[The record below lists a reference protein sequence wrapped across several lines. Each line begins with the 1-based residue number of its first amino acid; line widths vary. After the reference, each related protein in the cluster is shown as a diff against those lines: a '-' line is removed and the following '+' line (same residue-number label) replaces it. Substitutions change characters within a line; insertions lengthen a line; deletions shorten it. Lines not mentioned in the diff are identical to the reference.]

1 MFDSLLRRR
10 RNKPIPERFWNRLK
24 TENRQTLLAQEGF
37 SSEHAQRLC
46 AKPWKKLSIAERAW
60 LFSPLLLM
68 EMTKLELET
77 GKVQHAGLNKLESSR
92 AE

>member
-10 RNKPIPERFWNRLK
+10 HNRPIPERFWNRLG
-24 TENRQTLLAQEGF
+24 TENRQELLAQEGF
-37 SSEHAQRLC
+37 SGEHAQRLC
-46 AKPWKKLSIAERAW
+46 AEPWKKLSIAERAW

-68 EMTKLELET
+68 EMTSFEAET
-77 GKVQHAGLNKLESSR
+77 GKVQQADFNKLESRR

>member
-10 RNKPIPERFWNRLK
+10 RNKPIPERFWNRLE
-24 TENRQTLLAQEGF
+24 TENRQKVLAQEGF

-46 AKPWKKLSIAERAW
+46 AMPWKKLSVAERAW

-68 EMTKLELET
+68 EMTTFELET
-77 GKVQHAGLNKLESSR
+77 GKVQRAGINNLKSSR